1 MQTKPICV
9 DILFKRWFNFSKFV
23 KCRPNKYATLL
34 RCVKAS
40 CGLFPW
46 QSEHFQKTLRTQGN
60 LCVWLSE
67 NFIWASHPKSF
78 MLNAFPL
85 QKASHCWKYLKPQS
99 EKQSKSSQFVLH
111 HAICKTSSVLPLK
124 TIISLIESMRQCLR
138 FIQKLQDCETGKNA
152 KMKYIYSLSEYWCI
166 FWWPS
171 LRWRL
176 KRADENSWVLTL
188 NPAFQK
194 SHS

>member
-1 MQTKPICV
+1 MPPFFDV
-9 DILFKRWFNFSKFV
+9 S
-23 KCRPNKYATLL
+23 RPAVVFFLGNW
-34 RCVKAS
+34 S
-40 CGLFPW
+40 IFI
-46 QSEHFQKTLRTQGN
+46 KTLRTQGN

-166 FWWPS
+166 FWWT
-171 LRWRL
+171 LCYYIARDRL
-176 KRADENSWVLTL
+176 TPLSESRKL
-188 NPAFQK
+188 FQVIYFPI
-194 SHS
+194 